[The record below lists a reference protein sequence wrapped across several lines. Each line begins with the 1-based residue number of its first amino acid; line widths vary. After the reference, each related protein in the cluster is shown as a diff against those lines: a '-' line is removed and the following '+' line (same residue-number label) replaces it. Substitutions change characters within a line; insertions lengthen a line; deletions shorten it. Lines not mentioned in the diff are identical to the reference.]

1 MKHPMSP
8 MAVTERL
15 SALAEPIRLRI
26 LRVLETQELS
36 VGEVSSVV
44 QLPQSTVSRHLK
56 LLAEGGWLARRSEG
70 TATFYRLTLDDLPIE
85 ARTLWVAVRDQLG
98 ATADLAEDSRRVQSV
113 LAERRADS
121 QAFFGRVAGE
131 WDDLRT
137 QLFGDRFTQAGLLSL
152 VNPTWVVADL
162 GCGTGNASE
171 LLAPYVQTV
180 IAVDQSE
187 AMLGAARKR
196 LAGQLNVEF
205 VSGTL
210 GRLPLPD
217 ESVDAAVCVL
227 VLHHLD
233 DPASALREM
242 RRILRT
248 RNGGGC
254 GLVIDMLEHDRA
266 EYRYAMGHKHMGF
279 SRSRVLEML
288 KDAGF
293 NLSTHRD
300 LPGDPG
306 GKGPG
311 LFVAVG
317 RL

>member
-1 MKHPMSP
+1 
-8 MAVTERL
+8 MAVTDRL
-15 SALAEPIRLRI
+15 SALAETIRLRI
-26 LRVLETQELS
+26 LRVLEVQELS

-56 LLAEGGWLARRSEG
+56 LLSDGGWLARRTEG

-85 ARTLWVAVRDQLG
+85 SRALWIAVRDQLG
-98 ATADLAEDSRRVQSV
+98 QSAELAEDSRRVQSV
-113 LAERRADS
+113 LAERRTDS
-121 QAFFGRVAGE
+121 QTFFGRVAGE

-152 VNPTWVVADL
+152 VNPTWSVADL

-171 LLAPYVQTV
+171 LLAPYVRKV

-196 LAGQLNVEF
+196 MTGHSNVEF
-205 VSGTL
+205 VAGSL
-210 GRLPLPD
+210 DKLPLPD
-217 ESVDAAVCVL
+217 RSVDAAVCVL

-233 DPASALREM
+233 RPGAALSEM
-242 RRILRT
+242 HRILRSDH
-248 RNGGGC
+248 GGGC
-254 GLVIDMLEHDRA
+254 GLVIDMLEHDRS
-266 EYRYAMGHKHMGF
+266 EYRHAMGHKHMGF
-279 SRSRVLEML
+279 PKGTVTGML

-293 NLSTHRD
+293 DLVTHRE
-300 LPGDPG
+300 LPGDPD

-317 RL
+317 RLG

>member
-8 MAVTERL
+8 LAVTERL

-56 LLAEGGWLARRSEG
+56 MLAEGGWLARRSEG
-70 TATFYRLTLDDLPIE
+70 TATYYRLTLDDLPLE
-85 ARTLWVAVRDQLG
+85 ARSLWIAVRDQLG
-98 ATADLAEDSRRVQSV
+98 TSADLAEDARRVQSV

-152 VNPTWVVADL
+152 VNPTWAVADL

-171 LLAPYVQTV
+171 LLAPYVQKV

-187 AMLGAARKR
+187 AMLAAARKR
-196 LAGQLNVEF
+196 LAGVSNVEF
-205 VSGTL
+205 VAGSL
-210 GRLPLPD
+210 HRLPLAD
-217 ESVDAAVCVL
+217 ASVDAAVCVL
-227 VLHHLD
+227 VLHHLEE
-233 DPASALREM
+233 PGAALREM

-248 RNGGGC
+248 DHGGGC
-254 GLVIDMLEHDRA
+254 GLVIDMVEHDRA

-279 SRSRVLEML
+279 PKSHVLNML
-288 KDAGF
+288 HEAGF
-293 NLSTHRD
+293 TLTTHRE
-300 LPGDPG
+300 LPGDPE

>member
-56 LLAEGGWLARRSEG
+56 MLNEGGWLARRSEG

-85 ARTLWVAVRDQLG
+85 ARALWLAVRDQLG
-98 ATADLAEDSRRVQSV
+98 SSADLAEDARRVQSV

-152 VNPTWVVADL
+152 VNPTWAVADL

-171 LLAPYVQTV
+171 LLAPYVQRV
-180 IAVDQSE
+180 MAVDQSE
-187 AMLGAARKR
+187 AMLAAARKR
-196 LAGQLNVEF
+196 LTGQPNVEF
-205 VSGTL
+205 VAGSL
-210 GRLPLPD
+210 DRLPLAD
-217 ESVDAAVCVL
+217 ASVDAAVCVL

-233 DPASALREM
+233 DPGAALREM

-248 RNGGGC
+248 QHGGGC

-266 EYRYAMGHKHMGF
+266 EYRHAMGHKHMGF
-279 SRSRVLEML
+279 SKARVLGML

-293 NLSTHRD
+293 TFTTHRD

>member
-8 MAVTERL
+8 LAVTERL

-70 TATFYRLTLDDLPIE
+70 TATYYRLTLDDLPQE
-85 ARTLWVAVRDQLG
+85 ARALWIAVRDQLG
-98 ATADLAEDSRRVQSV
+98 TSADLAEDARRVQSV

-152 VNPTWVVADL
+152 VNPTWAVADL

-171 LLAPYVQTV
+171 LLAPYVHKV

-187 AMLGAARKR
+187 AMLAAARKR
-196 LAGQLNVEF
+196 LAGVANVEF
-205 VSGTL
+205 VAGSL
-210 GRLPLPD
+210 HRLPLAD
-217 ESVDAAVCVL
+217 ASVDAAVCVL
-227 VLHHLD
+227 VLHHLEE
-233 DPASALREM
+233 PGAALREM

-248 RNGGGC
+248 DHGGGC
-254 GLVIDMLEHDRA
+254 GLVIDMVEHDRA

-279 SRSRVLEML
+279 PKSRVLDML
-288 KDAGF
+288 HEAGF
-293 NLSTHRD
+293 ALTTHRE
-300 LPGDPG
+300 LPGDPE

>member
-1 MKHPMSP
+1 MSP

-56 LLAEGGWLARRSEG
+56 MLAEGGWLARRSEG
-70 TATFYRLTLDDLPIE
+70 TATFYRLTLDDLPAE
-85 ARTLWVAVRDQLG
+85 ARSLWVAVRDQLG
-98 ATADLAEDSRRVQSV
+98 SSSDLAEDARRVQSV

-152 VNPTWVVADL
+152 VNPTWTVADL

-171 LLAPYVQTV
+171 LLAPYVQKV
-180 IAVDQSE
+180 MAVDQSD
-187 AMLGAARKR
+187 AMLAAARKR
-196 LAGQLNVEF
+196 LSGQPNVEF
-205 VSGTL
+205 IAGSL
-210 GRLPLPD
+210 DRLPLPAA
-217 ESVDAAVCVL
+217 SVDAAVCVL

-233 DPASALREM
+233 DPGAALGEM

-248 RNGGGC
+248 DRGGGC

-279 SRSRVLEML
+279 SKSRVLGML

-293 NLSTHRD
+293 NLTTHRD

>member
-1 MKHPMSP
+1 MKHPMNP
-8 MAVTERL
+8 LAVTERL

-44 QLPQSTVSRHLK
+44 QLPQSTISRHLK

-70 TATFYRLTLDDLPIE
+70 TATFYRLTLDDLPDE
-85 ARTLWVAVRDQLG
+85 ARALWIAVRDQLG
-98 ATADLAEDSRRVQSV
+98 DSADLAEDARRVQAV
-113 LAERRADS
+113 LAERRTDS

-152 VNPTWVVADL
+152 VDPTWVVADL

-171 LLAPYVQTV
+171 LLAPYVQKV

-187 AMLGAARKR
+187 AMLAAARKR
-196 LAGQLNVEF
+196 LVGTANVEF
-205 VSGTL
+205 TAGSL
-210 GRLPLPD
+210 DRLPLPD
-217 ESVDAAVCVL
+217 RSVDAAVCVL
-227 VLHHLD
+227 VLHHLVQ
-233 DPASALREM
+233 PAAALAEM
-242 RRILRT
+242 KRILRT
-248 RNGGGC
+248 DHGGGC
-254 GLVIDMLEHDRA
+254 GLVIDMVEHDRA

-279 SRSRVLEML
+279 SRGSVVRML
-288 KDAGF
+288 TDAGF
-293 NLSTHRD
+293 TTITHRE